1 MKITKEIK
9 TGLIALLAIA
19 LFVSGVNFLKG
30 NSFFGG
36 DDVYYAY
43 FPNSGQLAPA
53 SSVTLNGVSVGKV
66 LAVEYVP
73 HEKENRKVKVTFNI
87 QNKDV
92 KIPLGSTIE
101 IGALDFLTKGV
112 LIKMSDDLSRGY
124 YKPGSS
130 IEGVVEVDIVS
141 QVKTYAD
148 PVVNKFKGMMTGL
161 DKFVTNVS
169 AFWDT
174 TANSELHTGIK
185 NLKLTITKFGNVAD
199 EVEMLV
205 ASEKIKLGQIFSN
218 VESITNN
225 LKVSNEKIAGILGN
239 AKKITDDLVTADFK
253 NVIGDA
259 QMTLQKLNNILSDA
273 ANGTGTLG
281 KLVKDEK
288 LYDELVNTNKELQNL
303 VSDIQLH
310 PERYIHFSVLGAKT
324 KGVPLTK
331 EEERKF
337 RKILDSIPNN

>member
-53 SSVTLNGVSVGKV
+53 SSVTLNGVGIGKV
-66 LAVEYVP
+66 LKVEYVANQKP
-73 HEKENRKVKVTFNI
+73 DRKVKVTFNI

-92 KIPLGSTIE
+92 KIPVGSTIE
-101 IGALDFLTKGV
+101 IGALDFLTKGI
-112 LIKMSDDLSRGY
+112 LIKMSEDLSKGY
-124 YKPGSS
+124 YKPGAS
-130 IEGVVEVDIVS
+130 IQGYVEVDIVS

-148 PVVNKFKGMMTGL
+148 PVVTKFKGMMTGL
-161 DKFVTNVS
+161 DNFVNNVS

-174 TANSELHTGIK
+174 TATSELHTGIK
-185 NLKLTITKFGNVAD
+185 DLKATITKFGNVAD
-199 EVEMLV
+199 EVELLV
-205 ASEKIKLGQIFSN
+205 VSEKIKLGQIFSN

-225 LKVSNEKIAGILGN
+225 LKVSNEKVASILGN

-259 QMTLQKLNNILSDA
+259 QQTLQKLNNILSDA

-310 PERYIHFSVLGAKT
+310 PERYIHFSFLGAKS
-324 KGVPLTK
+324 KDVPLTNQ
-331 EEERKF
+331 EEKKF
-337 RKILDSIPNN
+337 RKLLDSIPD

>member
-19 LFVSGVNFLKG
+19 LFVAGVNFLKG

-66 LAVEYVP
+66 LAVEYMP
-73 HEKENRKVKVTFNI
+73 SEKENRKVKVTFNI

-92 KIPLGSTIE
+92 KIPIGSTIE

-112 LIKMSDDLSRGY
+112 LIQMSNDLSKGY
-124 YKPGSS
+124 FKPGSS
-130 IEGVVEVDIVS
+130 IEGFVEVDIVS

-148 PVVNKFKGMMTGL
+148 PVVTKFKGMMTGL
-161 DKFVTNVS
+161 DKFVSNVS

-174 TANSELHTGIK
+174 TANSELHSGIK
-185 NLKLTITKFGNVAD
+185 NLKMTIVKFGNVAD
-199 EVEMLV
+199 EVELLI
-205 ASEKIKLGQIFSN
+205 ASEKIKLNQIFSN

-259 QMTLQKLNNILSDA
+259 QMTLQKLNNILADA

-281 KLVKDEK
+281 KLIKDEK
-288 LYDELVNTNKELQNL
+288 LYDELVKTNKDLQNL

-310 PERYIHFSVLGAKT
+310 PERYIHFSVLGAKS

-331 EEERKF
+331 EEEIKF
-337 RKILDSIPNN
+337 RKILDSIPN

>member
-1 MKITKEIK
+1 LKITKEIK

-53 SSVTLNGVSVGKV
+53 SSVTLNGVGIGKV
-66 LAVEYVP
+66 LKVEYVANQKP
-73 HEKENRKVKVTFNI
+73 DRKVKVTFNI

-92 KIPLGSTIE
+92 KIPVGSTIE
-101 IGALDFLTKGV
+101 IGALDFLTKGI
-112 LIKMSDDLSRGY
+112 LIKMSEDLSKGY
-124 YKPGSS
+124 YKPGAS
-130 IEGVVEVDIVS
+130 IQGYVEVDIVS

-148 PVVNKFKGMMTGL
+148 PVVTKFKGMMTGL
-161 DKFVTNVS
+161 DNFVNNVS

-174 TANSELHTGIK
+174 TATSELHTGIK
-185 NLKLTITKFGNVAD
+185 DLKATITKFGNVAD
-199 EVEMLV
+199 EVELLV
-205 ASEKIKLGQIFSN
+205 VSEKIKLGQIFSN

-225 LKVSNEKIAGILGN
+225 LKVSNEKVASILGN

-259 QMTLQKLNNILSDA
+259 QQTLQKLNNILSDA

-310 PERYIHFSVLGAKT
+310 PERYIHFSVLGAKS
-324 KGVPLTK
+324 KGVPLTNQ
-331 EEERKF
+331 EEKKF
-337 RKILDSIPNN
+337 RKLLDSIPD

>member
-53 SSVTLNGVSVGKV
+53 SSVTLNGVGIGKV
-66 LAVEYVP
+66 LKVEYVANQKP
-73 HEKENRKVKVTFNI
+73 DRKVKVTFNI

-92 KIPLGSTIE
+92 KIPVGSTIE
-101 IGALDFLTKGV
+101 IGALDFLTKGI
-112 LIKMSDDLSRGY
+112 LIKMSEDLSKGY
-124 YKPGSS
+124 YKPGAS
-130 IEGVVEVDIVS
+130 IQGYVEVDIVS

-148 PVVNKFKGMMTGL
+148 PVVTKFKGMMTGL
-161 DKFVTNVS
+161 DNFVNNVS

-174 TANSELHTGIK
+174 TATSELHTGIK
-185 NLKLTITKFGNVAD
+185 DLKATITKFGNVAD
-199 EVEMLV
+199 EVELLV
-205 ASEKIKLGQIFSN
+205 VSEKIKLGQIFSN

-225 LKVSNEKIAGILGN
+225 LKVSNEKVASILGN

-259 QMTLQKLNNILSDA
+259 QQTLQKLNNILSDA

-310 PERYIHFSVLGAKT
+310 PERYIHFSVLGAKS
-324 KGVPLTK
+324 KGVPLTNQ
-331 EEERKF
+331 EEKKF
-337 RKILDSIPNN
+337 RKLLDSIPD

>member
-53 SSVTLNGVSVGKV
+53 SSVTLNGVGIGKV
-66 LAVEYVP
+66 LKVEYVANQKP
-73 HEKENRKVKVTFNI
+73 DRKVKVTFNI

-92 KIPLGSTIE
+92 KIPIGSTIE
-101 IGALDFLTKGV
+101 IGALDFLTKGI
-112 LIKMSDDLSRGY
+112 LIKMSEDLSKGY
-124 YKPGSS
+124 YKPGAS
-130 IEGVVEVDIVS
+130 IQGFVEVDIVS

-148 PVVNKFKGMMTGL
+148 PVVTKFKGMMTGL
-161 DKFVTNVS
+161 DNFVNNVS

-174 TANSELHTGIK
+174 TATSELHSGIK
-185 NLKLTITKFGNVAD
+185 DLKSTITKFGNVAD
-199 EVEMLV
+199 EVELLV
-205 ASEKIKLGQIFSN
+205 VSEKIKLGQIFSN

-225 LKVSNEKIAGILGN
+225 LKVSNEKVASILGN

-259 QMTLQKLNNILSDA
+259 QQTLQKLNNILSDA
-273 ANGTGTLG
+273 ANGSGTLG

-310 PERYIHFSVLGAKT
+310 PERYIHFSVLGAKS
-324 KGVPLTK
+324 KGVPLTNQ
-331 EEERKF
+331 EEKKF
-337 RKILDSIPNN
+337 RKLLDSIPD

>member
-53 SSVTLNGVSVGKV
+53 SSVTLNGVGIGKV
-66 LAVEYVP
+66 LKVEYVANQKP
-73 HEKENRKVKVTFNI
+73 DRKVKVTFNI

-92 KIPLGSTIE
+92 KIPVGSTIE
-101 IGALDFLTKGV
+101 IGALDFLTKGI
-112 LIKMSDDLSRGY
+112 LIKMSEDLSKGY
-124 YKPGSS
+124 YKPGAS
-130 IEGVVEVDIVS
+130 IQGYVEVDIVS

-148 PVVNKFKGMMTGL
+148 PVVTKFKGMMTGL
-161 DKFVTNVS
+161 DNFVNNVS

-174 TANSELHTGIK
+174 TATSELHTGIK
-185 NLKLTITKFGNVAD
+185 DLKATITKFGNVAD
-199 EVEMLV
+199 EVELLV
-205 ASEKIKLGQIFSN
+205 VSEKIKLGQIFSN

-225 LKVSNEKIAGILGN
+225 LKVSNEKVASILGN

-259 QMTLQKLNNILSDA
+259 QQTLQKLNNILSDA

-310 PERYIHFSVLGAKT
+310 PERYIHFSFLGAKS
-324 KGVPLTK
+324 KGVPLTNQ
-331 EEERKF
+331 EEKKF
-337 RKILDSIPNN
+337 RKLLDSIPD

>member
-53 SSVTLNGVSVGKV
+53 SSVTLNGVGVGKV
-66 LAVEYVP
+66 LAVEYVANERP
-73 HEKENRKVKVTFNI
+73 ERKVKVTFNI

-92 KIPLGSTIE
+92 KIPKGSTIE
-101 IGALDFLTKGV
+101 IGALDFLTKGI
-112 LIKMSDDLSRGY
+112 LIKMSEDLSKGY
-124 YKPGSS
+124 YKPGES
-130 IEGVVEVDIVS
+130 IQGFVEVDIVS

-148 PVVNKFKGMMTGL
+148 PVVTKFKGMMTGL
-161 DKFVTNVS
+161 DNFVNNVS

-174 TANSELHTGIK
+174 TATSELHTGIK
-185 NLKLTITKFGNVAD
+185 DLKATITKFGNVAN
-199 EVEMLV
+199 EVELLV
-205 ASEKIKLGQIFSN
+205 VSEKIKLGQIFSN

-225 LKVSNEKIAGILGN
+225 LKVSNEKVASILGN

-259 QMTLQKLNNILSDA
+259 QQTLQKLNNILSDA
-273 ANGTGTLG
+273 ANGSGTLG

-310 PERYIHFSVLGAKT
+310 PERYIHFSVLGAKS

-331 EEERKF
+331 DEERKF
-337 RKILDSIPNN
+337 RKLLDSIPD

>member
-1 MKITKEIK
+1 LKITKEIK

-19 LFVSGVNFLKG
+19 LFVAGVNFLKG

-53 SSVTLNGVSVGKV
+53 SSVTLNGVGIGKV
-66 LAVEYVP
+66 LSVEYVANQ
-73 HEKENRKVKVTFNI
+73 KADRKVKVTFNI

-92 KIPLGSTIE
+92 KIPVGSTIE
-101 IGALDFLTKGV
+101 IGALDFLTKG
-112 LIKMSDDLSRGY
+112 IMIRMSEDLSKGY
-124 YKPGSS
+124 YKPGAS
-130 IEGVVEVDIVS
+130 IQGFVEVDIVS

-148 PVVNKFKGMMTGL
+148 PVVTKFKGMMTGL
-161 DKFVTNVS
+161 DNFVNNVS

-174 TANSELHTGIK
+174 TATSELHTGIK
-185 NLKLTITKFGNVAD
+185 DLKATITKFGNVAD
-199 EVEMLV
+199 EVELLV
-205 ASEKIKLGQIFSN
+205 VSEKIKLGQIFSN

-225 LKVSNEKIAGILGN
+225 LKVSNEKVASILGN

-259 QMTLQKLNNILSDA
+259 QQTLQKLNNILSDA
-273 ANGTGTLG
+273 TNGTGTLG
-281 KLVKDEK
+281 KLIKDQK

-310 PERYIHFSVLGAKT
+310 PERYIHFSVLGAKS

-331 EEERKF
+331 DEERKF
-337 RKILDSIPNN
+337 RKLLDSIPD

>member
-53 SSVTLNGVSVGKV
+53 SSVTLNGVGVGKV
-66 LAVEYVP
+66 LSVEYVANQQP
-73 HEKENRKVKVTFNI
+73 DRKVKVTFNI

-92 KIPLGSTIE
+92 KIPKGSIIE
-101 IGALDFLTKGV
+101 IGALDFLTKGI
-112 LIKMSDDLSRGY
+112 LIKMNEDLSKGY
-124 YKPGSS
+124 YKPGAS
-130 IEGVVEVDIVS
+130 IQGFVEVDIVS

-148 PVVNKFKGMMTGL
+148 PVVTKFKGMMTGL
-161 DKFVTNVS
+161 DNFVNNVS

-174 TANSELHTGIK
+174 TATSELHTGIK
-185 NLKLTITKFGNVAD
+185 DLKASITKFGNVAD
-199 EVEMLV
+199 EVELLV
-205 ASEKIKLGQIFSN
+205 VSEKIKLSQIFSN

-225 LKVSNEKIAGILGN
+225 LKVSNEKVAAILGN
-239 AKKITDDLVTADFK
+239 SKKITDDMVTADFK

-259 QMTLQKLNNILSDA
+259 HQTIQKLNNILSDA
-273 ANGTGTLG
+273 SNGSGTLG

-310 PERYIHFSVLGAKT
+310 PERYIHFSVLGAKS

-331 EEERKF
+331 DEERKF
-337 RKILDSIPNN
+337 RKLLDSIPD

>member
-53 SSVTLNGVSVGKV
+53 SSVTLNGVGVGKV
-66 LAVEYVP
+66 LAVEYVANESP
-73 HEKENRKVKVTFNI
+73 DRKVKVTFNI

-92 KIPLGSTIE
+92 KIPKGSTIE
-101 IGALDFLTKGV
+101 IGALDFLTKGI
-112 LIKMSDDLSRGY
+112 LIKMSEDLSKGY
-124 YKPGSS
+124 FKPGES
-130 IEGVVEVDIVS
+130 IQGFVEVDIVS

-148 PVVNKFKGMMTGL
+148 PVVTKFKGMMTGL
-161 DKFVTNVS
+161 DNFVNNVS

-174 TANSELHTGIK
+174 TATSELHTGIK
-185 NLKLTITKFGNVAD
+185 DLKATITKFGNVAN
-199 EVEMLV
+199 EVELLV
-205 ASEKIKLGQIFSN
+205 VSEKIKLGQIFSN

-225 LKVSNEKIAGILGN
+225 LKVSNEKVASILGN

-259 QMTLQKLNNILSDA
+259 QQTLQKLNNILSDA
-273 ANGTGTLG
+273 ANGSGTLG

-310 PERYIHFSVLGAKT
+310 PERYIHFSVLGAKS

-331 EEERKF
+331 DEERKF
-337 RKILDSIPNN
+337 RKLLDSIPD

>member
-1 MKITKEIK
+1 LKITKEIK

-53 SSVTLNGVSVGKV
+53 SSVTLNGVGIGKV
-66 LAVEYVP
+66 LKVEYVANQKP
-73 HEKENRKVKVTFNI
+73 DRKVKVTFNI

-92 KIPLGSTIE
+92 KIPIGSTIE
-101 IGALDFLTKGV
+101 IGALDFLTKGI
-112 LIKMSDDLSRGY
+112 LIKMSEDLSKGY
-124 YKPGSS
+124 YKPGAS
-130 IEGVVEVDIVS
+130 IQGFVEVDIVS

-148 PVVNKFKGMMTGL
+148 PVVTKFKGMMTGL
-161 DKFVTNVS
+161 DNFVNNVS

-174 TANSELHTGIK
+174 TATSELHSGIK
-185 NLKLTITKFGNVAD
+185 DLKSTITKFGNVAD
-199 EVEMLV
+199 EVELLV
-205 ASEKIKLGQIFSN
+205 VSEKIKLGQIFSN

-225 LKVSNEKIAGILGN
+225 LKVSNEKVASILGN

-259 QMTLQKLNNILSDA
+259 QQTLQKLNNILSDA
-273 ANGTGTLG
+273 ANGSGTLG

-310 PERYIHFSVLGAKT
+310 PERYIHFSVLGAKS
-324 KGVPLTK
+324 KGVPLTNQ
-331 EEERKF
+331 EEKKF
-337 RKILDSIPNN
+337 RKLLDSIPD